1 LAHDGPGSTW
11 TESASEGPWHAGVG
25 AAILDRMP
33 DDPRSGETARPQVL
47 VGEMPTL
54 LADLV
59 RQALADVDVDVV
71 ETAAAF
77 RPASAATRPP
87 VAIVASSEEAGESN
101 REWLLARP
109 ETVILGVERHGRRLG
124 ASVLWPRRED
134 LGELT
139 SDSLLAAIVAAP
151 SWRERFG

>member
-1 LAHDGPGSTW
+1 
-11 TESASEGPWHAGVG
+11 
-25 AAILDRMP
+25 MP